1 MSRNKIGNNI
11 WLFIL
16 TVVFVIPSIVS
27 ADTWEI
33 DPDHT
38 TIGFS
43 VRHMMVSNV
52 KGLFGHFSGKAV
64 IDDADMTKS
73 SFSATIDT
81 SSIDTKIAKRDTHL
95 KSADFFDV
103 TKFPD
108 MTFVSK
114 KVIPEGKDHMKVIGD
129 LTIKGTTKEVTLEV
143 DGPSAAMKDPWGN
156 MRRGASAAAKINRK
170 DFGLTWNKALETGG
184 VLVGDDV
191 TINLEVEMIKK

>member
-1 MSRNKIGNNI
+1 MDRNKISKNI

-16 TVVFVIPSIVS
+16 AVVFVIPSLVS
-27 ADTWEI
+27 AATWEI
-33 DPDHT
+33 DPEHT

-52 KGLFGHFSGKAV
+52 KGLFSHFSGKAI

-170 DFGLTWNKALETGG
+170 DFGLIWNKALETGG
-184 VLVGDDV
+184 VLVGDEV